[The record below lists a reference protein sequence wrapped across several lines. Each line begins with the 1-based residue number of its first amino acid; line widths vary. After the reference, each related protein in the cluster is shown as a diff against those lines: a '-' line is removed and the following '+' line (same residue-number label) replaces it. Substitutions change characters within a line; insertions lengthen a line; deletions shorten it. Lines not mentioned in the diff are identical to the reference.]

1 MPLLTA
7 RPALAAAARPAPP
20 PRAGARAPGRLAASV
35 PPRAASVDEAVT
47 APEAG
52 VEVEVREGGEK
63 GCVWGGEGHSD
74 WGFDVADHP
83 VQPTPAPLPPPQY
96 PPPAPAYVKPT
107 PGAAAATKFRL
118 AFALPWRRFKRDSV
132 LVVPLAGSIGDK
144 RGGRFSSAATLPQ
157 ITRALEKA
165 AYDPRV
171 AAVYLKIDPLAA
183 GWAKLGEI
191 RDYVKLFKAS
201 GKVRE

>member
-1 MPLLTA
+1 
-7 RPALAAAARPAPP
+7 
-20 PRAGARAPGRLAASV
+20 
-35 PPRAASVDEAVT
+35 VDEAVT

-52 VEVEVREGGEK
+52 VEVEVREGGES
-63 GCVWGGEGHSD
+63 GVCGEGRETQRL
-74 WGFDVADHP
+74 GVRRGRP
-83 VQPTPAPLPPPQY
+83 PRPTTPAPFLPQY